1 MKLENVVKGEVYL
14 LKTKDKALKS
24 LKKDFSERQIENIV
38 NNTYNDDY
46 FHINENEVTKV
57 KVVAIDSCDEAYN
70 VSIELYEDEEVSAWT
85 NAYCL
90 KKIK

>member
-1 MKLENVVKGEVYL
+1 MKLENVVKGQVYI

-38 NNTYNDDY
+38 NNTYDDDY
-46 FHINENEVTKV
+46 FHMNENEVTKV
-57 KVVAIDSCDEAYN
+57 KVVIIDSFDEAYN
-70 VSIELYEDEEVSAWT
+70 VRIELCDDKEIEAWT
-85 NAYCL
+85 NAHCL